1 MCDKEEKIMEE
12 SSNKV
17 LYIIVGIVAVLLVIS
32 FGFLII
38 RSALEKGNN
47 LTTAVNDKMDNVLE
61 SQYTQYDAATI
72 SGSQVLNIISEVWS
86 QTDRIAIRVVNKG
99 GNTTTYCNAGTYTAA
114 GSATLGTDLTNS
126 AQSTAVTAAKTK
138 GNAAYITPTGK
149 FLGEV
154 CRDSNE
160 AIVMISFTQQ

>member
-1 MCDKEEKIMEE
+1 MEE

-72 SGSQVLNIISEVWS
+72 SGSQVLNIINEVWS
-86 QTDRIAIRVVNKG
+86 QTDKIAIRVVTKANAAG
-99 GNTTTYCNAGTYTAA
+99 TVYCTNGTYTAA
-114 GSATLGTDLTNS
+114 GSATLGTVNTNS
-126 AQSTAVTAAKTK
+126 AQSTLVSAAKTK
-138 GNAAYITPTGK
+138 GNSAYITPTGK

-154 CRDSNE
+154 CRDTNE
-160 AIVMISFTQQ
+160 SIVMINFVQQ